1 MSTDHQPTDHEHL
14 PGDGHPTREHEGHT
28 DHLHDGEWHTEE
40 KIHTNHDGEHYEGDG
55 HETVQHGDH
64 VDHIHDGHR
73 HYQHGDHV
81 HEHGEVEN

>member
-1 MSTDHQPTDHEHL
+1 
-14 PGDGHPTREHEGHT
+14 
-28 DHLHDGEWHTEE
+28 
-40 KIHTNHDGEHYEGDG
+40 
-55 HETVQHGDH
+55 

>member
-1 MSTDHQPTDHEHL
+1 MTDRHPAPDHEHL
-14 PGDGHPTREHEGHT
+14 P
-28 DHLHDGEWHTEE
+28 
-40 KIHTNHDGEHYEGDG
+40 GDG

-81 HEHGEVEN
+81 HEH